1 MFTFKVIKQLNQA
14 RLTALTTPHGEIQ
27 GPFFQFVA
35 TQAAIR
41 GQVFSE
47 DLEKLGVQ
55 IILANTLHL
64 HLRPG
69 EDAVA
74 QAGGLHAFMQW
85 DRPVTTDSGG
95 YQVFS
100 LAAGRT
106 LDKDGVTFRSPLD
119 GSPLRLTPESAVAIQ
134 RKLGTDIIM
143 PLDVCTPFRASRE
156 EVAAAVDQTI
166 DWARRCKRSHEG
178 VDMQVL
184 YGIIQGGV
192 YADLREKC
200 ATALRELGFF
210 GYAIGGELRV
220 SGENAME
227 EGLAM
232 TVRHLPDD
240 APRYHM
246 GAGAP
251 GDIVRSVRLGVDHF
265 DCVLPIRNARHGKL
279 YYDLNLEELVAC
291 LLDPDRPVRPE
302 ALYRTMDLRQAQ
314 YRLDQQ
320 IFSPGNPAIGRPY
333 TRAYVHH
340 LLRAEPPS
348 GYRLGVLHN
357 IYFYV
362 QLMKACREVL
372 RERGS

>member
-1 MFTFKVIKQLNQA
+1 MFTFAITKKLNKA
-14 RLTALTTPHGEIQ
+14 RLTQLTTPHGSIE

-74 QAGGLHAFMQW
+74 QAGGLHDFMQW

-100 LAAGRT
+100 LAAGRV
-106 LDKDGVTFRSPLD
+106 LDADGVTFRSPLD
-119 GSPLRLTPESAVAIQ
+119 GSRRRLTPESAVLIQ
-134 RKLGTDIIM
+134 QKLGADIIM
-143 PLDVCTPFRASRE
+143 PLDVCTPFKASRE
-156 EVAAAVDQTI
+156 EVAAAVDQTV
-166 DWARRCKRSHEG
+166 DWAMRCKFANSAG
-178 VDMQVL
+178 KQAL
-184 YGIIQGGV
+184 YGIVQGGV

-200 ATALRELGFF
+200 AAALREIGFF
-210 GYAIGGELRV
+210 GYAIGGELRE
-220 SGENAME
+220 GEESSME
-227 EGLAM
+227 EGIAS
-232 TVRHLPDD
+232 TVQFLPDD
-240 APRYHM
+240 ASRYHM

-251 GDIVRSVRLGVDHF
+251 CDIVRSVRLGVDHF
-265 DCVLPIRNARHGKL
+265 DCVLPVRNARHGKL
-279 YYDLNLEELVAC
+279 YYDLNLEELAEC

-302 ALYRTMDLRQAQ
+302 ALYRTLDLRQSR

-333 TRAYVHH
+333 ARAYVHH

-348 GYRLGVLHN
+348 GYRLAVLHN

-362 QLMKACREVL
+362 QLMQACREVL
-372 RERGS
+372 RQRGS

>member
-1 MFTFKVIKQLNQA
+1 MFSFKIIKHLHQA
-14 RLTALTTPHGEIQ
+14 RLTELITPHGVIE

-55 IILANTLHL
+55 IVLANTWHL
-64 HLRPG
+64 HLRSG

-85 DRPVTTDSGG
+85 DKPITTDSGG

-106 LDKDGVTFRSPLD
+106 LDANSVTFRSPLD
-119 GSPLRLTPESAVAIQ
+119 GSLSRLTPESAVFIQ
-134 RKLGTDIIM
+134 QKLGADIIM
-143 PLDVCTPFRASRE
+143 PLDVCTPFKASRE
-156 EVAAAVDQTI
+156 EVAAAVGQTV
-166 DWARRCKRSHEG
+166 DWARRCKQAHVGAQSS
-178 VDMQVL
+178 VL
-184 YGIIQGGV
+184 YGIVQGGV

-200 ATALRELGFF
+200 AAALREIGFF
-210 GYAIGGELRV
+210 GYAIGGELRA

-232 TVRHLPDD
+232 TVPHLPLE

-251 GDIVRSVRLGVDHF
+251 CDIVRSVRLGVDHF
-265 DCVLPIRNARHGKL
+265 DCVLPVRNARHGKL
-279 YYDLNLEELVAC
+279 YYDLNLEELAAC
-291 LLDPDRPVRPE
+291 LLDPDRPVRPT
-302 ALYRTMDLRQAQ
+302 ALYRTMDLRQSR

-320 IFSPGNPAIGRPY
+320 IFSLGNPVIGRLY

-348 GYRLGVLHN
+348 GYRLAVLHN

-372 RERGS
+372 RRRGS